1 MSFEPIGNSLHL
13 VTQKY
18 SLGRQAHASLV
29 CRQVYRFFED
39 RYPDY
44 VDMWVP
50 QKLESGVLF
59 IQVLDSSAAS
69 ELFLR
74 LHEIRESL
82 QKTEI
87 QDIVEI
93 RIVRRSFS

>member
-1 MSFEPIGNSLHL
+1 MSFEPIGSSLHL

-29 CRQVYRFFED
+29 CRQVYRFLEEQ
-39 RYPDY
+39 YPLY
-44 VDMWVP
+44 VDLWIP
-50 QKLESGVLF
+50 QKLESGVLY
-59 IQVLDSSAAS
+59 IQALESSAAS

-87 QDIVEI
+87 KDIIEI
-93 RIVRRSFS
+93 RIVRHSFS